1 MIVFSWFLSMIVA
14 LVATATIAM
23 ALPRSAADELS
34 ASTPQSIFSAEMN
47 RIDAML
53 ASCMPNGD

>member
-1 MIVFSWFLSMIVA
+1 MYVFSWFLTMIVA

-34 ASTPQSIFSAEMN
+34 ASTPQSIFSVEMN
-47 RIDAML
+47 RMNAML
-53 ASCMPNGD
+53 ASCWPDAD

>member
-1 MIVFSWFLSMIVA
+1 MVVFSWFLSVVLA

-23 ALPRSAADELS
+23 ALPRSAADELN
-34 ASTPQSIFSAEMN
+34 ATAPQSIFSVEMN

-53 ASCMPNGD
+53 ASCMPNAD

>member
-1 MIVFSWFLSMIVA
+1 MYVFSWLLSMIVA

-34 ASTPQSIFSAEMN
+34 ASTPQSIFSVDMN
-47 RIDAML
+47 RMNAML
-53 ASCMPNGD
+53 ASCWPDAD

>member
-1 MIVFSWFLSMIVA
+1 MYVLSWLLSMLVA

-34 ASTPQSIFSAEMN
+34 ASTPQSIFSVEMN
-47 RIDAML
+47 RMNAML
-53 ASCMPNGD
+53 ASCWPDAD